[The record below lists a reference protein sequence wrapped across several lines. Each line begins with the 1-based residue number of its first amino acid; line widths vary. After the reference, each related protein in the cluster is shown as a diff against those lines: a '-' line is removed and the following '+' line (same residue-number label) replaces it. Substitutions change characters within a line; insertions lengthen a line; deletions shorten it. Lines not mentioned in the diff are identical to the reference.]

1 MIDIRP
7 FAGLAHRDHGW
18 LDTRYH
24 FSFSDYHDPER
35 MGWGRIR
42 VWNDDK
48 IAPQSGF
55 PPHSHANME
64 IVTFVR
70 TGAITHKDSLGN
82 TGRTGAGD
90 VQVMSAGNGVAHAEY
105 NVESEDTTLFQI
117 WIMPDVAGGE
127 PDWGMREFPR
137 GERAGRWEVVASGEP
152 EKDDA
157 LRIRSDARILAA
169 TVPAGESVTYEA
181 APWRH
186 QYLVA
191 TGGKIRVNGED
202 ANARDGI
209 AITGEEAITVEAL
222 EDCELVMVDAR

>member
-7 FAGLAHRDHGW
+7 FAGLAHRNHGW
-18 LDTRYH
+18 LDTRFH
-24 FSFSDYHDPER
+24 FSFADYMDPER
-35 MGWGRIR
+35 MSWGQIR
-42 VWNDDK
+42 VWNDDT

-64 IVTFVR
+64 IITFVR
-70 TGAITHKDSLGN
+70 SGAITHQDSMGN
-82 TGRTGAGD
+82 TGRTAAGD
-90 VQVMSAGNGVAHAEY
+90 VQVMSAGTGVAHAES
-105 NVESEDTTLFQI
+105 NVENEDTTLFQI
-117 WIMPDVAGGE
+117 WILPDRAGGE

-137 GERAGRWEVVASGEP
+137 GERAGRWEILASGEP
-152 EKDDA
+152 DKDGA
-157 LRIRSDARILAA
+157 LPIRSDARVLAA
-169 TVPAGESVTYEA
+169 TVPGGETVTYETS
-181 APWRH
+181 PRRH

-191 TGGKIRVNGED
+191 TGGRVRVNGAE

>member
-7 FAGLAHRDHGW
+7 FAGLAHRNHGW
-18 LDTRYH
+18 LDTRFH
-24 FSFSDYHDPER
+24 FSFADYMDPER
-35 MGWGRIR
+35 MSWGQIR
-42 VWNDDK
+42 VWNDDT

-64 IVTFVR
+64 IITFVR
-70 TGAITHKDSLGN
+70 SGAITHQDSMGN
-82 TGRTGAGD
+82 TGRTAAGD
-90 VQVMSAGNGVAHAEY
+90 VQVMSAGTGVAHAEY

-117 WIMPDVAGGE
+117 WILPDRTGGE

-137 GERAGRWEVVASGEP
+137 GERAGRWEILASGEP
-152 EKDDA
+152 DKDGA
-157 LRIRSDARILAA
+157 LPIRSDARVLAA
-169 TVPAGESVTYEA
+169 TVPGGETVTYETS
-181 APWRH
+181 PRRH

-191 TGGKIRVNGED
+191 TGGRVRVNGAE

>member
-7 FAGLAHRDHGW
+7 FSGLAHRDHGW
-18 LDTRYH
+18 LDTRHH
-24 FSFSDYHDPER
+24 FSFADYHDPER

-42 VWNDDK
+42 VWNDDV
-48 IAPQSGF
+48 ITPQSGF

-70 TGAITHKDSLGN
+70 AGAITHKDSMGN
-82 TGRTGAGD
+82 TGRTAAGD
-90 VQVMSAGNGVAHAEY
+90 VQVMSAGTGVTHAEY
-105 NVESEDTTLFQI
+105 NVEPQDTAIFQI
-117 WIMPDVAGGE
+117 WVLPDVSGGE
-127 PDWGMREFPR
+127 PGWGMREFPR
-137 GERAGRWEVVASGEP
+137 GERFGRWEIVASGEP
-152 EKDDA
+152 EKDGA
-157 LRIRSDARILAA
+157 LPIRSDARILAA
-169 TVPAGESVTYEA
+169 TLPAGETVTYEA
-181 APWRH
+181 TPSRH

-191 TGGKIRVNGED
+191 TGGRIRVNGEE